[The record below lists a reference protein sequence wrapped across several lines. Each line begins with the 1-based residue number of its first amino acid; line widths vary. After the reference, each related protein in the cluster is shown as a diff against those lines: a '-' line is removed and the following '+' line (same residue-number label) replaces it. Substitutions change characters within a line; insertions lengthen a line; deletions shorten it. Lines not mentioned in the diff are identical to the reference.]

1 MTCRIQ
7 SDAERNRRGS
17 RPLSFDDCHARRA
30 EFCETNPFPA
40 SLILLTGMELKTQPG
55 NDFGYKFLCI
65 PRVQNPVAQLKVAT
79 LVIYTRFALQQQT
92 MPVILECDRVYT
104 AKIDRATKGIKPF
117 LDSRLCLI
125 VSESR
130 AHAQLRFESI
140 PARSTTHY
148 LLYSPCFVEMVKQVF
163 KSK

>member
-1 MTCRIQ
+1 M
-7 SDAERNRRGS
+7 
-17 RPLSFDDCHARRA
+17 
-30 EFCETNPFPA
+30 
-40 SLILLTGMELKTQPG
+40 KTQPG

-65 PRVQNPVAQLKVAT
+65 PRVQNPVVQLKVAT
-79 LVIYTRFALQQQT
+79 VAIYTRFPLQKHT
-92 MPVILECDRVYT
+92 LPVILECDRVYT
-104 AKIDRATKGIKPF
+104 ANVDRATKGIKPF

-140 PARSTTHY
+140 PARSATHY
-148 LLYSPCFVEMVKQVF
+148 LLYNPCFAEMVKQVF